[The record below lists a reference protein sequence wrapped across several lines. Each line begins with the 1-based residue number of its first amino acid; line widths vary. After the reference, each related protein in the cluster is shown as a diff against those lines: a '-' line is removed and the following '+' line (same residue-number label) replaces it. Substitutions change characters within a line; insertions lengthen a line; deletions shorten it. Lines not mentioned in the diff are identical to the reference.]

1 MLCPCGSYLLI
12 YLLWCVMSEWVSE
25 LWEWDV
31 DCSGGKATQREEKK
45 IEERKSEREIKDRGL
60 NFKTEFKFMCMT

>member
-1 MLCPCGSYLLI
+1 
-12 YLLWCVMSEWVSE
+12 
-25 LWEWDV
+25 V

>member
-1 MLCPCGSYLLI
+1 MVCDE
-12 YLLWCVMSEWVSE
+12 V

-31 DCSGGKATQREEKK
+31 ECSGGKANTHREKR
-45 IEERKSEREIKDRGL
+45 IEERKSERERKDRGV